1 MKQFRN
7 VLSFVSL
14 LLVLTLIVTLFPV
27 SSHAMSS
34 LTQSEHQTQV
44 LFASNKKPGSFSSYA
59 SKATYSTNEDVVI
72 QWNASSGA
80 TKYGLTVV
88 NDSTNEIVF
97 DNYITGSSI
106 TIGKL
111 PAAKYRFQMAAY
123 NSYGSS
129 PITKMAYFLVEATST
144 QPPADNG
151 GGPASDPIQSN
162 TPNFQ
167 AKDKNGNLYYK
178 DFLKMS
184 SGGCVVYVL
193 TRAREKLGYYI
204 GCKMLTLNNN
214 ALSSGDGKDVVGNFA
229 RSDQAKKGVAC
240 ANSQTDKNYTL
251 VAHNYNGMSKD
262 SILAAAQS
270 DIQDNSV
277 VSFNS
282 AGSVDG
288 KKGHVVFVEY
298 VKREGS
304 QVTVYFTE
312 GGTSDKT
319 DGQLKSLVLS
329 DFVSRG
335 GGMNG
340 IATYIPMS

>member
-1 MKQFRN
+1 MKKGLQPH
-7 VLSFVSL
+7 SIVSL
-14 LLVLTLIVTLFPV
+14 LLVFVFTVCIFP
-27 SSHAMSS
+27 ASS
-34 LTQSEHQTQV
+34 LAIASSSQNEDYLRVQ
-44 LFASNKKPGSFSSYA
+44 FASNKKPGSFSSSA
-59 SKATYSTNEDVVI
+59 SKSNYSTNEDVII

-88 NDSTNEIVF
+88 NDLTNEIVY
-97 DNYITGSSI
+97 DNYVKGTSKN
-106 TIGKL
+106 IGKL
-111 PAAKYRFQMAAY
+111 SAGKYRFQMAAY
-123 NSYGSS
+123 NNYGSS
-129 PITKMAYFLVEATST
+129 PITKMSYFSVSDTPNPP
-144 QPPADNG
+144 QPPAAP
-151 GGPASDPIQSN
+151 PASSTSSN
-162 TPNFQ
+162 VPDFK

-178 DFLKMS
+178 DFLNMS

-214 ALSSGDGKDVVGNFA
+214 ALSSGDGKDVVSNFA

-251 VAHNYNGMSKD
+251 VAHNYIGMSTED
-262 SILAAAQS
+262 ILANAKN

-288 KKGHVVFVEY
+288 NKGHVVFVEY
-298 VKREGS
+298 IKREGS
-304 QVTVYFTE
+304 SITVYFTE
-312 GGTSDKT
+312 GGTTDKT
-319 DGQLKSLVLS
+319 DGKLKSLSLS
-329 DFVSRG
+329 EFVSRG

-340 IATYIPMS
+340 IATYVLM